1 MSLFITAVGVLCVI
15 CGVLAALLVLADR
28 FVNDYGEC
36 RIRING
42 GDRELVVAGGES
54 LLGTLGRESLFIPSA
69 CGGRGSCGLCKL
81 TVHSG
86 APPLLP
92 TEEPHLSA
100 EEITD
105 NVRLSCQIKVRED
118 MDIEIPPE
126 LFSIRE
132 YRATVASIEDL
143 THDIKRLRLEL
154 IDPETIEFT
163 PGQYIQLQA
172 PVYAKNPEPVYRA
185 YSVASDARDTR
196 HVELVVRRVPEGIC
210 TTWVFDHLSEGEEVL
225 FNGPYGDF
233 FLQESECDM
242 VFVAGGSGMA
252 PFLSILAD
260 MKHRGIQRKC
270 TYFFGAVAKR
280 DLFCLETMRQFEQD
294 LANFTF
300 VPCLS
305 QPTEEDAW
313 DGETGLVTEVLNR
326 HFPDL
331 SAYEGYLC
339 GSPGMIDAAV
349 AVMSQNGMS
358 DDRIF
363 YDKFA

>member
-1 MSLFITAVGVLCVI
+1 MPLFFTAVGALCAI

-28 FVNDYGEC
+28 YVNDYGEC

-42 GDRELVVAGGES
+42 GDREMTVTGGET

-81 TVHSG
+81 KVHSG

-92 TEEPHLSA
+92 TEEPHLTS
-100 EEITD
+100 EEITE
-105 NVRLSCQIKVRED
+105 NVRLSCQIKVREN

-132 YRATVASIEDL
+132 YRATVASLEDL
-143 THDIKRLRLEL
+143 THDIKCLRMEL
-154 IDPETIEFT
+154 LDPETIDLI
-163 PGQYIQLQA
+163 PGQYVQLQA
-172 PVYAKNPEPVYRA
+172 PAYAKTPEPVYRA
-185 YSVASDARDTR
+185 YSVSSDVRDTR
-196 HVELVVRRVPEGIC
+196 HVELIIRLVPDGIC
-210 TTWVFDHLSEGEEVL
+210 TTWVFEHLSEGDEVL

-233 FLQESECDM
+233 RLQESERDM

-260 MKHRGIQRKC
+260 MKHRNSQRNC

-280 DLFCLETMRQFEQD
+280 DLFCLDTMKQFEQD
-294 LANFTF
+294 LPNFTF

-305 QPTEEDAW
+305 QPAEDDEW
-313 DGETGLVTEVLNR
+313 DGETGLVTDVLAR

-331 SAYEGYLC
+331 SEHEGYLC

-349 AVMSQNGMS
+349 AVMTKNGMAE
-358 DDRIF
+358 DRIF